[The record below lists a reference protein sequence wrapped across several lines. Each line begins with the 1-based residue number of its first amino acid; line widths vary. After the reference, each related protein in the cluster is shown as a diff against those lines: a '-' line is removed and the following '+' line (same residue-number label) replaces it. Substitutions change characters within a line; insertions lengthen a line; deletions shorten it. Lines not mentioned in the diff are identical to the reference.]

1 MKEVKAMNCHNSANR
16 SIQCT
21 VSQCKHHCGEENY
34 CSLERI
40 MVGTHEADP
49 TVKQCTDCMS
59 FDRK

>member
-1 MKEVKAMNCHNSANR
+1 MKEVTHMSCHCNPNR

-21 VSQCKHHCGEENY
+21 VAQCKHHCENENY
-34 CSLERI
+34 CSLDTI

>member
-1 MKEVKAMNCHNSANR
+1 MSCYCHANK

-34 CSLERI
+34 CSLDKI
-40 MVGTHEADP
+40 QVGTHEADP